1 MEALRRRNWDV
12 MSRDGGAVSRRGIP
26 GMEGEGGY
34 DVPGLDV
41 PLSEPYRAFYTCFL
55 HSLSL
60 TFVIG
65 SNIFTFSTFIPIS
78 LYLLRI

>member
-12 MSRDGGAVSRRGIP
+12 MSRDGGAVARRGR
-26 GMEGEGGY
+26 EGEGGY

-65 SNIFTFSTFIPIS
+65 SNIFTFFTFIPIS